1 MKYKVNDT
9 VQVVLGKDKGKVAKV
24 TSVKPGNKVVVEGI
38 NTYKRHIKKQ
48 NRENQGGIVEVERP
62 IDIAKIQLVCPSCK
76 KITRIGYQ
84 IQTGG
89 KIRICKKCQ
98 AVLDK

>member
-9 VQVVLGKDKGKVAKV
+9 IQVVLGKDKGKIAKI
-24 TSVKPGNKVVVEGI
+24 TSVKPDNKVVVAGI

-62 IDIAKIQLVCPSCK
+62 LDIAKIQLVCPSCK

-84 IQTGG
+84 VQTSG